1 MEKVGMY
8 IFHAIFGIA
17 GTVLI
22 IFCISVTKSN
32 IEFEKKAVEISGVIM
47 DIRSYFD
54 DDDNVQHD
62 VYVNYQYNGRRY
74 EYVQLNYYSSS
85 MREREAIKLKIDPDN
100 PRIVKAERESLF
112 VFLMTGGMGIAFSLF
127 GYIPLISLLRDVF
140 GTDKVSFEGKY
151 IYGIV
156 ERIDIDYSC
165 SANGEHPYIL
175 YCYYNDIDTGKIY
188 EFKSDYIWTDP
199 RQELPVGSQVRIYV
213 KNKKYTD
220 YSVDVKSY
228 LQNVNLDNTQT
239 ELVDDYSN

>member
-1 MEKVGMY
+1 MDNIGQY
-8 IFHAIFGIA
+8 LFHAIFGIV
-17 GTVLI
+17 GTILI
-22 IFCISVTKSN
+22 GFFFSVTKSN

-112 VFLMTGGMGIAFSLF
+112 DSLLLGGMGIAFSLF
-127 GYIPLISLLRDVF
+127 GYIPFILLLRDKF
-140 GTDKVSFEGKY
+140 GTNKLSFEGKY

-156 ERIDIDYSC
+156 DKIDIDYSC
-165 SANGEHPYIL
+165 SANGEHPYLL
-175 YCYYNDIDTGKIY
+175 YCHYEDIDTGKIY

-199 RQELPVGSQVRIYV
+199 GQVFPVGSYVPIYV
-213 KNKKYTD
+213 RNKKYTD
-220 YSVDVKSY
+220 YSVDVKSS
-228 LQNVNLDNTQT
+228 LQNVDCN
-239 ELVDDYSN
+239 EYSS